1 MSGTVEALVAGMAA
15 LAGRLTPRAQRE
27 WAAAMRSEL
36 SYLPASARL
45 RWAFGTLIAAIKLR
59 FFPMQTGTFRI
70 NRWIMLVEVLGCFG
84 PALLAWW
91 EFTFGPSGVVRL
103 NAEVIDKY
111 FMSTPGGGYILGLMI
126 GFSVSGLVAPIG
138 LFLGLR
144 YVMLG
149 RGLNSRALG
158 MTLIAAPAMLSLVAV
173 IIGLFDTGTDGWGTG
188 LQIFVLCTVL
198 PVAGILHLMYLAKP
212 GTPTAPET
220 RLAAN

>member
-1 MSGTVEALVAGMAA
+1 MNGTAEWLVARMSA
-15 LAGRLTPRAQRE
+15 LARHLTPPAQRE
-27 WAAAMRSEL
+27 WAEAMRAEL

-45 RWAFGTLIAAIKLR
+45 RWARGTLVAAIKSR
-59 FFPMQTGTFRI
+59 FLPMQTGTFRI

-84 PALLAWW
+84 TALLAWW

-126 GFSVSGLVAPIG
+126 GFAVSGLVAPIG

-149 RGLNSRALG
+149 RGLSNRVLG
-158 MTLIAAPAMLSLVAV
+158 IVLIAAPLLQSLAGTLGV
-173 IIGLFDTGTDGWGTG
+173 FFWGTDGWGTG
-188 LQIFVLCTVL
+188 LELFVLVTVL
-198 PVAGILHLMYLAKP
+198 PIAGILHLMFLAKP
-212 GTPTAPET
+212 VTPTAPDT

>member
-59 FFPMQTGTFRI
+59 SFPMQTGTFRI

-111 FMSTPGGGYILGLMI
+111 FHEYAWGRVHSGTDDRLLGERPGCAHRPVPRPAVRDAG
-126 GFSVSGLVAPIG
+126 
-138 LFLGLR
+138 
-144 YVMLG
+144 
-149 RGLNSRALG
+149 SRPEQSRPG
-158 MTLIAAPAMLSLVAV
+158 HDLIAAPAMLSLVAV
-173 IIGLFDTGTDGWGTG
+173 IIGLF
-188 LQIFVLCTVL
+188 
-198 PVAGILHLMYLAKP
+198 
-212 GTPTAPET
+212 
-220 RLAAN
+220 